1 MEATRPSCGSSSAC
15 TKPCRRT
22 SGTSRTSRG
31 GSPRASSSC
40 DARDALPRRGPSQL
54 RAYVPQ
60 LGVETLAEGR
70 AQILRAAAAAGAG
83 FPADLALDHQHV
95 ARAPVRERFVVI
107 EQGFTEVE
115 QVAMPFAIP
124 EDLEQGRRSPPLAE
138 VVKGVVE
145 RGAVDPPPHPS
156 RLLGGR
162 LQAGEIFGFLQA
174 GQELDLAELHRLE
187 AAGPRK
193 LRAKGEESLRRHRLQ
208 DIDLLDEKLFDDVDA
223 LQVMKRKEHVVG
235 IDSVARGRQLEEH
248 DLEPQLVDLVGDDE
262 KQLVMLGA
270 QPVLKLEEL
279 RHLEVCAVGELA
291 ALFPEPSAH

>member
-83 FPADLALDHQHV
+83 LPPDLALDHQHV
-95 ARAPVRERFVVI
+95 AGTPVRECFVVI
-107 EQGFTEVE
+107 EQRFTEIE
-115 QVAMPFAIP
+115 QVAMPFAIS
-124 EDLEQGRRSPPLAE
+124 EDLEQGRRPASLEE
-138 VVKGVVE
+138 VVKGLVQRGVVE
-145 RGAVDPPPHPS
+145 PLPQPS

-174 GQELDLAELHRLE
+174 GQELDLTELHRLE
-187 AAGPRK
+187 AAGRRK
-193 LRAKGEESLRRHRLQ
+193 LRAKSEEILRRHRLQ

-223 LQVMKRKEHVVG
+223 LQVV
-235 IDSVARGRQLEEH
+235 
-248 DLEPQLVDLVGDDE
+248 
-262 KQLVMLGA
+262 
-270 QPVLKLEEL
+270 
-279 RHLEVCAVGELA
+279 
-291 ALFPEPSAH
+291 